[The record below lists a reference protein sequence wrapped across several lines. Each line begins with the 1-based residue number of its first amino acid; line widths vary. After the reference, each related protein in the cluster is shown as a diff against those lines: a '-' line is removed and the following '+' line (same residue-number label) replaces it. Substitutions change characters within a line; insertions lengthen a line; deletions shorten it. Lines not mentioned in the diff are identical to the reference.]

1 MGNGFNCSEMF
12 KLDLHITTFCS
23 TPNVRKPKDCNTF
36 EIWIIIIYNTFEV
49 ENKGQGVE
57 KKEIFPML
65 AMLARFSR
73 GLYCCEFGHCACSS
87 YFSKNGSILQFFS

>member
-1 MGNGFNCSEMF
+1 MLRLFAQHQTCEN
-12 KLDLHITTFCS
+12 
-23 TPNVRKPKDCNTF
+23 PKDCNTF
-36 EIWIIIIYNTFEV
+36 EV
-49 ENKGQGVE
+49 DNKGQDVE

-87 YFSKNGSILQFFS
+87 YLSKNGSILQFFS